1 MLLVIAITL
10 LIWKMREYE
19 MIHEMEMILE
29 TETIHELKIKL
40 ETEMMR
46 ETRLI
51 PMIGICLR

>member
-1 MLLVIAITL
+1 
-10 LIWKMREYE
+10 MREYE